1 MKRSETVEL
10 GPRTLTLETGELA
23 LQAAGAAVARLG
35 DAMVLAAVTR
45 GPAKG
50 EASGPGHDDF
60 VPMTVEY
67 RERTAAAG
75 RIPGGWGRREG
86 RQGDHEVLTARL
98 VDRALRP
105 LLPEGFRDEVLVT
118 VTVFGWEPG
127 VDIDLLALNASA
139 AALWLSDLPV
149 AAPVAGVR
157 VVEVNGEL
165 SVAADETVR
174 AQATAEWFVAGTES
188 GFVMLEGGAAGA
200 PVDGLLGHLDAAA
213 AALAPILAAIGRLRG
228 DAPRPAFAATTPSAA
243 DSAARQAILDGRR
256 PDGRAPDALRP
267 VTAAVGVLPSNHGSA
282 LFTRGDVR
290 STQALVS
297 ATVGTGDDALTHE
310 PLGGRRS
317 DRFLLHYNFPSF
329 AVGEAKPPRGP
340 GRREIGHGAL
350 ARRALAPVLGPD
362 VTASATVR
370 VVSDILS
377 SNGSSSMATVC
388 GASLAL
394 MDAGVGIREHVAGV
408 AMGLVRDAGRWVTL
422 TDLTADE
429 DHLGDMDLKVAGTAT
444 AVTALQL
451 DVKRGPVGREVVAD
465 ALGKAQAALETLV
478 EVLRGV
484 IVAPHDKHRKV
495 PRATQVRIPVA
506 RIGGLIGP
514 GGKHVNELQTATNS
528 RIEVRDDGLVRISAK
543 TKADLAAAV
552 ERVEAFAVELAI
564 GAIHRAEVIGIKD
577 FGAVVRFGD
586 HEGLVHV
593 SELAAGRVEKAGDVV
608 KVGEFL
614 AVRVLGV
621 DDRGRLKL
629 SARSAAEG

>member
-23 LQAAGAAVARLG
+23 PQAAGAAVARLG

-45 GPAKG
+45 GPAR
-50 EASGPGHDDF
+50 EANAGDDF
-60 VPMTVEY
+60 VPLTVEY

-149 AAPVAGVR
+149 SAPAAGVR

-165 SVAADETVR
+165 SLAADETLR
-174 AQATAEWFVAGTES
+174 GQATAEWFVAGTA
-188 GFVMLEGGAAGA
+188 GGLLMLEGGASGA
-200 PVDGLLGHLDAAA
+200 EADGILGHLAAA
-213 AALAPILAAIGRLRG
+213 EEAIAALVGAIGRLRG
-228 DAPRPAFAATTPSAA
+228 DAPRTHAPATTPSAA
-243 DSAARQAILDGRR
+243 DVASREAILAGRR
-256 PDGRAPDALRP
+256 PDGRAPADLRP
-267 VTAAVGVLPSNHGSA
+267 VAASVGLLPSNHGSA
-282 LFTRGDVR
+282 LFSRGDAAR
-290 STQALVS
+290 PTQALVS
-297 ATVGTGDDALTHE
+297 ATVGTADDALTHE
-310 PLGGRRS
+310 PLGGRRA

-350 ARRALAPVLGPD
+350 ARRALAPMLGAEALG
-362 VTASATVR
+362 TSTVR

-394 MDAGVGIREHVAGV
+394 MDAGVGLREHVAGV
-408 AMGLVRDAGRWVTL
+408 AMGLVRDGDRWVTL

-429 DHLGDMDLKVAGTAT
+429 DHLGDMDLKVAGTA
-444 AVTALQL
+444 AAITALQL
-451 DVKRGPVGREVVAD
+451 DVKRGPVSREVIAD
-465 ALGKAQAALETLV
+465 ALGRAQQALGDLV

-495 PRATQVRIPVA
+495 PRAAQVRIPVA

-614 AVRVLGV
+614 SVRVLGV
-621 DDRGRLKL
+621 DDRGRIKL